1 LALGGATILASLSS
15 RWIYRLSKTHYLFR
29 LIAAFIA
36 AFAVFQVSLYL
47 VELFVLGGVED
58 STGDIVTRIL
68 AINAGAFVGLLA
80 VHWLAVTLGVIR
92 VAAQAHTGDP
102 AVASRPAA

>member
-15 RWIYRLSKTHYLFR
+15 RWIYRRSKTHYLFR

-47 VELFVLGGVED
+47 VEFFVLGGVQD
-58 STGDIVTRIL
+58 SAADIVNRVL

-80 VHWLAVTLGVIR
+80 LHWLAVTVGFIS
-92 VAAQAHTGDP
+92 AATETPSSHPTP
-102 AVASRPAA
+102 VRRSAA